1 MVGLLVVVVAVQG
14 KETGSIEAPQYIYK
28 RDRVMHVITVN
39 QQTEKLAQPHRALYR
54 KPSPV

>member
-1 MVGLLVVVVAVQG
+1 MVVVVAVQG